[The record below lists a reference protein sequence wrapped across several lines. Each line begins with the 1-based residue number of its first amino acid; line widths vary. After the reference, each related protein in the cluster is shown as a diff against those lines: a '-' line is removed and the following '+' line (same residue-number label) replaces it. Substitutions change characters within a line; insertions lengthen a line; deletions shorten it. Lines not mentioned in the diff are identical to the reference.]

1 MYFKNPRLQ
10 CTKRRTVSFL
20 SKFVCNLLHA
30 ILRYGWTNGNAGA
43 DGSNGPNGDDARAD
57 GNDGWSDAR
66 ADGYDG
72 RHGHAWANGDDAR
85 PNGRDAG
92 DSFPSLS

>member
-1 MYFKNPRLQ
+1 MSL
-10 CTKRRTVSFL
+10 
-20 SKFVCNLLHA
+20 
-30 ILRYGWTNGNAGA
+30 YG
-43 DGSNGPNGDDARAD
+43 DRFIDARAD

-66 ADGYDG
+66 ADGNDG